1 MTSSVAQEIGQQLR
15 QARET
20 SGLSLHDVA
29 DRLKLSLRQLEAIE
43 AGDFSRL
50 PGATFVRGFIRNYA
64 RFLAL
69 DNAPLMALLD
79 QVYPP
84 QPVDRAEPA
93 PAANPAARNPARF
106 AWLLLPLALLGGYL
120 WWQAQPARQAPAEG
134 ALAPMLHQA
143 ASASAASEPLPV
155 EASAVA
161 ASIAPVLPASN
172 VAAVAPAASA
182 PLAKAAPVAKPV
194 PAQPASAPA
203 PAAGSK
209 RLRLTASADAWVS
222 VVDATG
228 KRLVFGTLAAGSSQE
243 VTGVP
248 PLKLK
253 IGNAPAMALSYEG
266 AAVDLKDKTRGTTAK
281 LELN

>member
-15 QARET
+15 AAREAQ
-20 SGLSLHDVA
+20 GLSLHDVA

-50 PGATFVRGFIRNYA
+50 PGATFVRGFVRNYT

-69 DNAPLMALLD
+69 DGAPLMALLD

-84 QPVDRAEPA
+84 QPVDRAEP
-93 PAANPAARNPARF
+93 PAQAVAGGRSPARF
-106 AWLLLPLALLGGYL
+106 AWLLLPLALLGAYQ
-120 WWQAQPARQAPAEG
+120 WWQSQPAAPAEG
-134 ALAPMLHQA
+134 GLAPMLHQ
-143 ASASAASEPLPV
+143 SASAAV
-155 EASAVA
+155 ASAPQASVASVPAAVPASQPVVA
-161 ASIAPVLPASN
+161 APAPVAPIASATV
-172 VAAVAPAASA
+172 VAAAKPVAAAASA
-182 PLAKAAPVAKPV
+182 P
-194 PAQPASAPA
+194 Q
-203 PAAGSK
+203 AAGSK
-209 RLRLTASADAWVS
+209 QLRLVASGDSWVS

-228 KRLVFGTLAAGSSQE
+228 KRLVFGTLAAGTTRD
-243 VTGVP
+243 VAGVP
-248 PLKLK
+248 PFKLK

>member
-15 QARET
+15 AAREAQ
-20 SGLSLHDVA
+20 GLSLHDVA

-50 PGATFVRGFIRNYA
+50 PGATFVRGFVRNYT

-69 DNAPLMALLD
+69 DGAPLMALLD

-84 QPVDRAEPA
+84 QPVDRAEP
-93 PAANPAARNPARF
+93 PAQAVAGGRSPARF
-106 AWLLLPLALLGGYL
+106 AWLLLPLALLGAYQ
-120 WWQAQPARQAPAEG
+120 WWQSQPAAPAEG
-134 ALAPMLHQA
+134 GLAPMLHQ
-143 ASASAASEPLPV
+143 SASAAL
-155 EASAVA
+155 ASAPQASVASVPAAVPASQPVVVAPAPVAPVASATVVA
-161 ASIAPVLPASN
+161 AAKP
-172 VAAVAPAASA
+172 VAAAASA
-182 PLAKAAPVAKPV
+182 P
-194 PAQPASAPA
+194 Q
-203 PAAGSK
+203 AAGSK
-209 RLRLTASADAWVS
+209 QLRLVASGDSWVS

-228 KRLVFGTLAAGSSQE
+228 KRLVFGTLAAGTTRD
-243 VTGVP
+243 VAGVP
-248 PLKLK
+248 PFKLK

>member
-15 QARET
+15 AAREAQ
-20 SGLSLHDVA
+20 GLSLHDVA

-50 PGATFVRGFIRNYA
+50 PGATFVRGFVRNYT

-69 DNAPLMALLD
+69 DGAPLMALLD

-84 QPVDRAEPA
+84 QPVDRAEP
-93 PAANPAARNPARF
+93 PAQAVAGERSPARF
-106 AWLLLPLALLGGYL
+106 AWLLLPLALLGAYQ
-120 WWQAQPARQAPAEG
+120 WWQSQPAAPAEG
-134 ALAPMLHQA
+134 GLAPMLHQ
-143 ASASAASEPLPV
+143 SASAAL
-155 EASAVA
+155 ASAPQASVASVPAAVPASQPVVA
-161 ASIAPVLPASN
+161 APAPVAPIASAPV
-172 VAAVAPAASA
+172 VAAAKPVAAAASA
-182 PLAKAAPVAKPV
+182 P
-194 PAQPASAPA
+194 Q
-203 PAAGSK
+203 AAGSK
-209 RLRLTASADAWVS
+209 QLRLVASGDSWVS

-228 KRLVFGTLAAGSSQE
+228 KRLVFGTLAAGTTRD
-243 VTGVP
+243 VAGVP
-248 PLKLK
+248 PFKLK

>member
-15 QARET
+15 AAREAQ
-20 SGLSLHDVA
+20 GLSLHDVA

-50 PGATFVRGFIRNYA
+50 PGATFVRGFVRNYT

-69 DNAPLMALLD
+69 DGAPLMTLLD

-84 QPVDRAEPA
+84 QPVDRAEP
-93 PAANPAARNPARF
+93 PAQAVAGGRSPARF
-106 AWLLLPLALLGGYL
+106 AWLLLPLALLGAYQ
-120 WWQAQPARQAPAEG
+120 WWQSQPAAPAEG
-134 ALAPMLHQA
+134 GLAPMLHQSA
-143 ASASAASEPLPV
+143 SVAVASAPQASVASVPVAVPASQPVVAAPAPV
-155 EASAVA
+155 APIASAPVVA
-161 ASIAPVLPASN
+161 AAKP
-172 VAAVAPAASA
+172 VAAAASA
-182 PLAKAAPVAKPV
+182 P
-194 PAQPASAPA
+194 Q
-203 PAAGSK
+203 AAGSK
-209 RLRLTASADAWVS
+209 QLRLVASGDSWVS

-228 KRLVFGTLAAGSSQE
+228 KRLVFGTLAAGTTRN
-243 VTGVP
+243 VAGVP
-248 PLKLK
+248 PFKLK

>member
-15 QARET
+15 DARLA

-43 AGDFSRL
+43 AGEFSRL

-69 DNAPLMALLD
+69 DSTPLMALLD

-84 QPVDRAEPA
+84 QPVDRAEPLPA
-93 PAANPAARNPARF
+93 PQRSAIHPARF

-120 WWQAQPARQAPAEG
+120 WWQAQPAAPVDG
-134 ALAPMLHQA
+134 ALAPMLHQSTSSSVA
-143 ASASAASEPLPV
+143 SAPAVVVASEPVVAATSAPVVAPEPVVAPVVASASV
-155 EASAVA
+155 
-161 ASIAPVLPASN
+161 
-172 VAAVAPAASA
+172 VAPKLGAAASA
-182 PLAKAAPVAKPV
+182 PAAAAAVKHLRLA
-194 PAQPASAPA
+194 ASAA
-203 PAAGSK
+203 
-209 RLRLTASADAWVS
+209 AWVS
-222 VVDATG
+222 VVDSTG
-228 KRLVFGTLAAGSSQE
+228 KRLVFGTIAAGTAQE
-243 VTGVP
+243 VAGVP
-248 PLKLK
+248 PFKLK
-253 IGNAPAMALSYEG
+253 IGNAPAMSLSYEG

>member
-15 QARET
+15 AAREAQ
-20 SGLSLHDVA
+20 GLSLHDVA

-50 PGATFVRGFIRNYA
+50 PGATFVRGFVRNYT

-69 DNAPLMALLD
+69 DGAPLMALLD

-84 QPVDRAEPA
+84 QPVDRAEP
-93 PAANPAARNPARF
+93 PAQAVAGGRSPARF
-106 AWLLLPLALLGGYL
+106 AWLLLPLALLGAYQ
-120 WWQAQPARQAPAEG
+120 WWQSQPAAPAEG
-134 ALAPMLHQA
+134 GLAPMLHQ
-143 ASASAASEPLPV
+143 SASAAL
-155 EASAVA
+155 ASAPQASVASVPAAVPASQPVVVAPAPVAPVASATVGAAAKPVA
-161 ASIAPVLPASN
+161 A
-172 VAAVAPAASA
+172 AASA
-182 PLAKAAPVAKPV
+182 P
-194 PAQPASAPA
+194 Q
-203 PAAGSK
+203 AAGSK
-209 RLRLTASADAWVS
+209 QLRLVASGDSWVS

-228 KRLVFGTLAAGSSQE
+228 KRLVFGTLAAGTTRD
-243 VTGVP
+243 VVGVP
-248 PLKLK
+248 PFKLK

>member
-15 QARET
+15 AAREAQ
-20 SGLSLHDVA
+20 GLSLHDVA

-50 PGATFVRGFIRNYA
+50 PGATFVRGFVRNYT

-69 DNAPLMALLD
+69 DGAPLMALLD

-84 QPVDRAEPA
+84 QPVDRAEP
-93 PAANPAARNPARF
+93 PAQAVAGGRSPARF
-106 AWLLLPLALLGGYL
+106 AWLLLPLALLGAYQ
-120 WWQAQPARQAPAEG
+120 WWQSQPAAPADAG
-134 ALAPMLHQA
+134 LAPMLHQ
-143 ASASAASEPLPV
+143 SASAAV
-155 EASAVA
+155 ASAPQTTVASVPAAVPASQPVVAVPAPVA
-161 ASIAPVLPASN
+161 A
-172 VAAVAPAASA
+172 AASA
-182 PLAKAAPVAKPV
+182 TAAPVVAAAKSASDPV
-194 PAQPASAPA
+194 SAPQ
-203 PAAGSK
+203 AAGSK
-209 RLRLTASADAWVS
+209 QLRLVASGDSWVS

-228 KRLVFGTLAAGSSQE
+228 KRLVFGTLAAGTTRD
-243 VTGVP
+243 VAGVP
-248 PLKLK
+248 PFKLK

>member
-15 QARET
+15 AAREAQ
-20 SGLSLHDVA
+20 GLSLHDVA

-50 PGATFVRGFIRNYA
+50 PGATFVRGFVRNYT

-69 DNAPLMALLD
+69 YGAPLMALLD

-84 QPVDRAEPA
+84 QPVDRAEP
-93 PAANPAARNPARF
+93 PAQAVAGGRSPARF
-106 AWLLLPLALLGGYL
+106 AWLLLPLALLGAYQ
-120 WWQAQPARQAPAEG
+120 WWQSQPAAPAEG
-134 ALAPMLHQA
+134 GLAPMLHQ
-143 ASASAASEPLPV
+143 SASAAL
-155 EASAVA
+155 ASAPQASVASVPAAVPASQPVVVAPAPVAPVASATVVA
-161 ASIAPVLPASN
+161 AAKP
-172 VAAVAPAASA
+172 VAAAASA
-182 PLAKAAPVAKPV
+182 P
-194 PAQPASAPA
+194 Q
-203 PAAGSK
+203 AAGSK
-209 RLRLTASADAWVS
+209 QLRLVASGDSWVS

-228 KRLVFGTLAAGSSQE
+228 KRLVFGTLAAGTTRD
-243 VTGVP
+243 VAGVP
-248 PLKLK
+248 PFKLK